1 MTIIIEKPPQASSSS
16 SSSDWMIMIVIVL
29 TILVFIYILMSTIK
43 SPTAP
48 IIAKQIDVE
57 VQEEVVI
64 EKFDGSQFVLTRDDV
79 PVPAQEYVPLASQWM
94 RAAFSAGYNLQKPI
108 QLGEQ
113 EVSAIE
119 VARNFFVYDC
129 RIVYDP
135 SKRCFVVTILME
147 LPPIQIFIND
157 TYSAQYP
164 LINPYIHV
172 VEFIYHW
179 KTTSKTMSD
188 KLELDTFKV
197 FTVDWEMN
205 RYHRNFLDVT
215 SILCTP
221 LPEPIEFTKDQLHQ
235 FLHDTGLFQTIPVLS
250 DTFTLSPLDASPEK
264 TMTTKIPSVVVA

>member
-1 MTIIIEKPPQASSSS
+1 MEIEKQQQASSS
-16 SSSDWMIMIVIVL
+16 SSSDWMIMIVIIL

-43 SPTAP
+43 PP
-48 IIAKQIDVE
+48 VAKQIDIDIE
-57 VQEEVVI
+57 VQEDVVV
-64 EKFDGSQFVLTRDDV
+64 EKFDGSQFVLTRDDM
-79 PVPAQEYVPLASQWM
+79 PIPSQEYVSMASQWM
-94 RAAFSAGYNLQKPI
+94 RAAFSAGYSLEKPI

-113 EVSAIE
+113 EVSTIE
-119 VARNFFVYDC
+119 VAKNFFIYDC

-157 TYSAQYP
+157 AYSVQYP
-164 LINPYIHV
+164 LLNPYIHV

-179 KTTSKTMSD
+179 KTTSETMSD

-197 FTVDWEMN
+197 FTVGWEMN

-215 SILCTP
+215 SLFRKP
-221 LPEPIEFTKDQLHQ
+221 LPEPIEFTKEQLHQ
-235 FLHDTGLFQTIPVLS
+235 FLQDTGLFQTIPVLS
-250 DTFTLSPLDASPEK
+250 DTPFTLSPIATNTEK